1 MRKQSRLQTGRLE
14 PLYPDKLS
22 LVEGERKGRRR
33 GKGGRE
39 GAVKEEKEISP
50 PVISSWIYPCHNT
63 KSEA

>member
-39 GAVKEEKEISP
+39 GAVEEKEISP
-50 PVISSWIYPCHNT
+50 PVILSWIYPCHNT

>member
-22 LVEGERKGRRR
+22 LIEGERKGRRR

-39 GAVKEEKEISP
+39 GAVKEEKEIIKSP
-50 PVISSWIYPCHNT
+50 CDLILDLSLS
-63 KSEA
+63 

>member
-22 LVEGERKGRRR
+22 LVEGERRQKKRE
-33 GKGGRE
+33 GGRE
-39 GAVKEEKEISP
+39 GAVKKEKEISP
-50 PVISSWIYPCHNT
+50 PWIYPCHNT